1 MIGYF
6 TIRQRFLSRPTQ
18 KNLFNINLLWKSRDV
33 RPKVWPIIPDMRNIS
48 LQENLMQELIS
59 QGLLLLAEIGVI
71 VVMLIIIARERKKV
85 KEREKKNKRSLR
97 NSSVAKSEVV
107 YLD

>member
-1 MIGYF
+1 M
-6 TIRQRFLSRPTQ
+6 
-18 KNLFNINLLWKSRDV
+18 K
-33 RPKVWPIIPDMRNIS
+33 
-48 LQENLMQELIS
+48 ELIS

-85 KEREKKNKRSLR
+85 KEREKQNKRSLR

>member
-1 MIGYF
+1 M
-6 TIRQRFLSRPTQ
+6 
-18 KNLFNINLLWKSRDV
+18 K
-33 RPKVWPIIPDMRNIS
+33 
-48 LQENLMQELIS
+48 ELIS

-85 KEREKKNKRSLR
+85 KEREKKNRRSLK
-97 NSSVAKSEVV
+97 NGTITKSEVV

>member
-1 MIGYF
+1 M
-6 TIRQRFLSRPTQ
+6 
-18 KNLFNINLLWKSRDV
+18 K
-33 RPKVWPIIPDMRNIS
+33 
-48 LQENLMQELIS
+48 ELIS

-85 KEREKKNKRSLR
+85 KEREKKNKRLLR
-97 NSSVAKSEVV
+97 NGSVAKSEVV